1 MRLSE
6 MVTTLR
12 DAMTVSRVF
21 GEPYERDG
29 VTLIP
34 AAAVRG
40 GAGGGTGT
48 KGETGEEGEGGGFGL
63 TARPAGAYVIKDGT
77 VTWHPAV
84 DVNRIVATAVVGWV
98 VGAWLVAR
106 AVRRR

>member
-1 MRLSE
+1 MRLSDQL
-6 MVTTLR
+6 TTLR
-12 DAMTVSRVF
+12 EAMTVSRVF
-21 GEPYERDG
+21 GQPYELDG
-29 VTLIP
+29 VILVP

-40 GAGGGTGT
+40 GGGGGTGT

-63 TARPAGAYVIKDGT
+63 IARPAGAYVITDGT
-77 VTWHPAV
+77 VRWHPAV

-98 VGAWLVAR
+98 VVAWILAR